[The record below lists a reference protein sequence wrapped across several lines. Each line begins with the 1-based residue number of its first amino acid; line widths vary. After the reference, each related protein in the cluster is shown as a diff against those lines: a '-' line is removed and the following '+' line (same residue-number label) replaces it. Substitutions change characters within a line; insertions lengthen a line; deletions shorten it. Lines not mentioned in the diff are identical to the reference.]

1 MSEILNEVIEQRMNE
16 RGSRKAAVWLVDA
29 YLNKTVGL
37 TSADL
42 TDSAT
47 FASGVDAIEEC
58 LETGDYE
65 DAKMIAED
73 TAQEMLSNEGFDPD
87 SEQD

>member
-16 RGSRKAAVWLVDA
+16 RGSRKAAVWLIDK
-29 YLNKTVGL
+29 YLSKTIGL

-65 DAKMIAED
+65 DARMIAED
-73 TAQEMLSNEGFDPD
+73 TAQEMLDDEGFDPEGEED
-87 SEQD
+87 